1 MAIFHF
7 RLREIDDVEPWVHGS
22 TRRLHWFGLTDGHS
36 WLRLGDVDIGA
47 LRPEIAP
54 DPVWP
59 YANYQVARVWEDVL
73 KAASRGLTPVPSD
86 VSARVARDPVAFAE
100 WLERRYAQIDAA
112 GGEDR
117 WDGLEG
123 FELWRVRRL
132 ETTDALG
139 GLDLLMSSTDDEVTL
154 SYRTRD
160 PVRVEAQGFVRS
172 PRQDFIA
179 ELRRFDAGLRSA
191 MRERVQTLVERG
203 GLPGVEIDL
212 DGLAREQA
220 DCETWLERAL
230 HRAEIRVESW
240 DAFRRIAP

>member
-7 RLREIDDVEPWVHGS
+7 RLREIDDVEPWEHGS

-47 LRPEIAP
+47 LRPDIAP
-54 DPVWP
+54 DPSWP
-59 YANYQVARVWEDVL
+59 YASYQVARVWEDVL
-73 KAASRGLTPVPSD
+73 RAASRGLTPVPPD
-86 VSARVARDPVAFAE
+86 VSAKIAPDPVAFAE
-100 WLERRYAQIDAA
+100 WLERRYREIDEA

-117 WDGLEG
+117 WDVLEG

-132 ETTDALG
+132 ETSDALG
-139 GLDLLMSSTDDEVTL
+139 GLDLLMSSADDEVTL

-160 PVRVEAQGFVRS
+160 PVRVEARGFVRL
-172 PRQDFIA
+172 RRDDFIA
-179 ELRRFDAGLRSA
+179 ELRRFDARLMSA
-191 MRERVQTLVERG
+191 MRERVQGLVERG
-203 GLPGVEIDL
+203 GLRRVEVDL
-212 DGLAREQA
+212 DGLVREQA
-220 DCETWLERAL
+220 ERERWLERAL

>member
-7 RLREIDDVEPWVHGS
+7 RLREIDDVEPWEQGS
-22 TRRLHWFGLTDGHS
+22 TRRLHWFGLTDGSS

-54 DPVWP
+54 DPAWP
-59 YANYQVARVWEDVL
+59 YAEYQVARVWEDAL
-73 KAASRGLTPVPSD
+73 KAASHGLTSVPSD
-86 VSARVARDPVAFAE
+86 VSARVASDPVAFAE

-112 GGEDR
+112 RGEDR
-117 WDGLEG
+117 WDALEG
-123 FELWRVRRL
+123 FEVWRVRRL
-132 ETTDALG
+132 ETSDALG
-139 GLDLLMSSTDDEVTL
+139 GVDLLMSSTEHDVTL

-160 PVRVEAQGFVRS
+160 PVRVEARGFVRL
-172 PRQDFIA
+172 RRHDFIA
-179 ELRRFDAGLRSA
+179 ELRRFDGRLMSA

-212 DGLAREQA
+212 EGLVREQA
-220 DCETWLERAL
+220 DRETWLERAL